1 MNLELTLLE
10 LNQLYYATSKLVEQN
25 ESHLKELGTNISSIE
40 YFTNEL
46 KKSEVLRDKI
56 QTALYDEC
64 KSLDE
69 ALEYV
74 SKFNAEQYD
83 RERDILKNA
92 IDEEIEPEY
101 DGAGF
106 TEDDRIVNGEYRVIS
121 NEDADEDAKQRD
133 YSAFNNYADTLKQDE
148 QRYNN
153 KKLFTLNQNR

>member
-46 KKSEVLRDKI
+46 NKSVVLRDKI

-133 YSAFNNYADTLKQDE
+133 YSAFKDYADTIKQDE

-153 KKLFTLNQNR
+153 KKLFTLNENR

>member
-1 MNLELTLLE
+1 MKLELTLLE

-25 ESHLKELGTNISSIE
+25 ESHLKELGKNISSIE

-46 KKSEVLRDKI
+46 NKSVVLRDKI

-83 RERDILKNA
+83 KERDILKNA
-92 IDEEIEPEY
+92 IDEEVEPEY

-106 TEDDRIVNGEYRVIS
+106 TEDDRIVNGQYRVIS

-133 YSAFNNYADTLKQDE
+133 YSAFNNYADTIKQDE

>member
-46 KKSEVLRDKI
+46 NKSVVLRDKI
-56 QTALYDEC
+56 QTALYDEA
-64 KSLDE
+64 KVLDE

-74 SKFNAEQYD
+74 RTYK
-83 RERDILKNA
+83 
-92 IDEEIEPEY
+92 
-101 DGAGF
+101 
-106 TEDDRIVNGEYRVIS
+106 VS

-133 YSAFNNYADTLKQDE
+133 YSAFKDYADSMNEAQSEDRRLG
-148 QRYNN
+148 NI
-153 KKLFTLNQNR
+153 

>member
-25 ESHLKELGTNISSIE
+25 ESHLKELGTNVSSIE

-46 KKSEVLRDKI
+46 NKSVVLRDKI

-133 YSAFNNYADTLKQDE
+133 YSALNNYADTIKQDE

>member
-1 MNLELTLLE
+1 
-10 LNQLYYATSKLVEQN
+10 LYYATSKLVEQN

-46 KKSEVLRDKI
+46 NKSVVLRDKI

-83 RERDILKNA
+83 KERDILKNA
-92 IDEEIEPEY
+92 IDEEVEPEY
-101 DGAGF
+101 DGAGY
-106 TEDDRIVNGEYRVIS
+106 TENDRIVNGQYRVIS

-133 YSAFNNYADTLKQDE
+133 YSAFNNYADTIKQDE

>member
-46 KKSEVLRDKI
+46 NKSVVLRDKI

-83 RERDILKNA
+83 KERDILKNA
-92 IDEEIEPEY
+92 IDEEVEPEY

-106 TEDDRIVNGEYRVIS
+106 TEDDRIVNGQYRVIS

-133 YSAFNNYADTLKQDE
+133 YSAFSNYADTIKQDE

-153 KKLFTLNQNR
+153 KKLFTLNENR

>member
-46 KKSEVLRDKI
+46 NKSVVLRDKI
-56 QTALYDEC
+56 QTALYDEV
-64 KSLDE
+64 KVLDE

-92 IDEEIEPEY
+92 IDEEVEPEY
-101 DGAGF
+101 DGAGY
-106 TEDDRIVNGEYRVIS
+106 TEDDRIVNGQYRVIS

-153 KKLFTLNQNR
+153 KKLFTLNENR

>member
-1 MNLELTLLE
+1 MKLELTLLE

-25 ESHLKELGTNISSIE
+25 ESHLKELGKNISSIE

-46 KKSEVLRDKI
+46 NKSVVLRDKI

-83 RERDILKNA
+83 RERDILKDSNSHFVSN
-92 IDEEIEPEY
+92 DE
-101 DGAGF
+101 
-106 TEDDRIVNGEYRVIS
+106 
-121 NEDADEDAKQRD
+121 ADEDARD
-133 YSAFNNYADTLKQDE
+133 YSAFKQYAD
-148 QRYNN
+148 
-153 KKLFTLNQNR
+153 KKLFTLNKNR

>member
-46 KKSEVLRDKI
+46 NKSVVLRDKI

-83 RERDILKNA
+83 RERDILKDSNSHFVSN
-92 IDEEIEPEY
+92 DE
-101 DGAGF
+101 
-106 TEDDRIVNGEYRVIS
+106 
-121 NEDADEDAKQRD
+121 ADEDYR
-133 YSAFNNYADTLKQDE
+133 STLSQDE

-153 KKLFTLNQNR
+153 KKLFTLNENR

>member
-1 MNLELTLLE
+1 MQLELSLME

-46 KKSEVLRDKI
+46 NKSVVLRDKI

-133 YSAFNNYADTLKQDE
+133 YSAFKDYADTIKQDE

-153 KKLFTLNQNR
+153 KKLFTLNENR

>member
-46 KKSEVLRDKI
+46 NKSVVLRDKI

-133 YSAFNNYADTLKQDE
+133 YSASKDYADTINQDE
-148 QRYNN
+148 QRYND
-153 KKLFTLNQNR
+153 KKLFTLNENR

>member
-25 ESHLKELGTNISSIE
+25 ESHLKELGKNISSIE
-40 YFTNEL
+40 YFRNEL

-83 RERDILKNA
+83 KERDILKNA
-92 IDEEIEPEY
+92 IDEEVEPEY

-106 TEDDRIVNGEYRVIS
+106 TEDDRIVNGQYRVIS

-133 YSAFNNYADTLKQDE
+133 YSAFNNYADTIKQDE

-153 KKLFTLNQNR
+153 KKLFTLNENR

>member
-1 MNLELTLLE
+1 VNLELTLLE

-25 ESHLKELGTNISSIE
+25 ESHLKELGKNISSIE

-46 KKSEVLRDKI
+46 NKSVVLRDKI

-83 RERDILKNA
+83 KERDILKNA
-92 IDEEIEPEY
+92 IDEEVEPEY

-106 TEDDRIVNGEYRVIS
+106 TEDDRIVNGQYRVIS

-133 YSAFNNYADTLKQDE
+133 YSAFNNYADTIKQDE